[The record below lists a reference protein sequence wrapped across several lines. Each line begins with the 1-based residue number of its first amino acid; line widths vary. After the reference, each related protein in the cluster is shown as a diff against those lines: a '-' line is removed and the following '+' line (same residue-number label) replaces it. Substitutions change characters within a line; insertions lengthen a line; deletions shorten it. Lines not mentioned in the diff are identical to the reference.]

1 MLDIGVGV
9 RYRYMML
16 EREVLMLD
24 IGVGV
29 RYRYMMLERGVD
41 VRYRYRR

>member
-1 MLDIGVGV
+1 MLDIGVDV

-24 IGVGV
+24 IGDCV
-29 RYRYMMLERGVD
+29 RYRYIMLERGVD
-41 VRYRYRR
+41 VRYRCRR

>member
-1 MLDIGVGV
+1 MLDIGVEV

-24 IGVGV
+24 IGDCV
-29 RYRYMMLERGVD
+29 RYRYIMLERGVD
-41 VRYRYRR
+41 VRYRCRR